1 MIPAA
6 GMERV
11 IVTRRGAGR
20 SRAGHPWIY
29 RSDVVSVPGAVASGD
44 AVAVADDRGRP
55 LGTAFYSAASQIAL
69 RFLTRDRIEVD
80 DAFVLDRI
88 ASALALRERLF
99 PGATSLRLVHG
110 EADLLPG
117 LVVDRYGDTLVIQ
130 TGIPATDRRQE
141 AICDRLLA
149 LTGAS
154 AIVERNDGRTRL
166 LEDLPQVK
174 GVLRGSY
181 QAPSVYR
188 EGDAVLAVDL
198 LEGQKTGAFL
208 DQRENHL
215 RSAAYASGRALDLF
229 SYAGG
234 FALQVATAADSVKA
248 VEISEAACEAIRG
261 NAAASGRKN
270 VEVVCANAF
279 DLLRDEIAAGAQYD
293 TIVLDPPAFAK
304 SKAAIAAA
312 TRGYKEINLRAVQL
326 LAPGGVLLTFSCSY
340 HVSAEAFEALVT
352 DAARDARRDVQV
364 LERLGAGR
372 DHPVLLTAPETRYLK
387 GLVLRVP

>member
-1 MIPAA
+1 
-6 GMERV
+6 MERV
-11 IVTRRGAGR
+11 IVTKRGADR
-20 SRAGHPWIY
+20 IRAGHPWIY
-29 RSDVVSVPGAVASGD
+29 RSDVVSVPEAVESGD

-55 LGTAFYSAASQIAL
+55 MGTAFYGAVSQIAL
-69 RFLTRDRIEVD
+69 RFLSRDRIEVD
-80 DAFVLDRI
+80 EPFLRGRI

-99 PGATSLRLVHG
+99 PGVTSLRLVHG

-117 LVVDRYGDTLVIQ
+117 LVVDRYGDTLSIQ
-130 TGIPATDRRQE
+130 TGIPATDRRKD
-141 AICDRLLA
+141 AICDWLLE
-149 LTGAS
+149 LTGAT

-181 QAPSVYR
+181 QGPSVYR
-188 EGDAVLAVDL
+188 EGDAVIAVDL

-215 RSAAYASGRALDLF
+215 RALEYASGRALDLF

-234 FALQVATAADSVKA
+234 FALQLAKTADSVRA
-248 VEISEAACEAIRG
+248 VEISDAACEAIRG
-261 NAAASGRKN
+261 NAVASGHGN
-270 VEVVCANAF
+270 VEVVCANVF
-279 DLLRDEIAAGAQYD
+279 DFLRDEIAAAARYD

-304 SKAAIAAA
+304 NKSAIAAA
-312 TRGYKEINLRAVQL
+312 TRGYKEVNLRALQL
-326 LAPGGVLLTFSCSY
+326 LAPGGVLLTFTCSY
-340 HVSAEAFEALVT
+340 HVSPDAFEALVM
-352 DAARDARRDVQV
+352 DAARDARRDVQII
-364 LERLGAGR
+364 ERLGAGR

>member
-1 MIPAA
+1 
-6 GMERV
+6 MERV
-11 IVTRRGAGR
+11 IVTKRGADR
-20 SRAGHPWIY
+20 IRAGHPWIY
-29 RSDVVSVPGAVASGD
+29 RSDVVSVPGAVESGD

-55 LGTAFYSAASQIAL
+55 MGTAFYGAVSQIAL
-69 RFLTRDRIEVD
+69 RFLSRDRVEVD
-80 DAFVLDRI
+80 EAFLRGRI

-99 PGATSLRLVHG
+99 PGVTSLRLIHG

-117 LVVDRYGDTLVIQ
+117 LVVDRYGDTLSIQ
-130 TGIPATDRRQE
+130 TGIPATDRRKD
-141 AICDRLLA
+141 AICDWLQE
-149 LTGAS
+149 LTGAA

-181 QAPSVYR
+181 QGPSVYR
-188 EGDAVLAVDL
+188 EGDAVIAVDL

-215 RSAAYASGRALDLF
+215 RAGAYASGRALDLF

-234 FALQVATAADSVKA
+234 FALQLAKGADAVRA
-248 VEISEAACEAIRG
+248 VEISDSACETIRG
-261 NAAASGRKN
+261 NAAASGRDN
-270 VEVVCANAF
+270 VEVVCANVF
-279 DLLRDEIAAGAQYD
+279 DFLRDEIAEAARYD

-304 SKAAIAAA
+304 SKSAIAAA
-312 TRGYKEINLRAVQL
+312 TRGYKEVNLRALQL
-326 LAPGGVLLTFSCSY
+326 LAPGGVLLTFTCSY
-340 HVSAEAFEALVT
+340 HVSPDAFEALVT
-352 DAARDARRDVQV
+352 EAARDARRDVQII
-364 LERLGAGR
+364 ERLGAGR